1 MNTILVTG
9 AGGFL
14 GRSVARHFAGAS
26 RVVGVDVVPE
36 ENAQLSALAAYHR
49 VQLPDSR
56 LGEILREH
64 QPSLV
69 IHCAGR
75 ASVPMSV
82 NDPASDFHD
91 GVAVTFDLLNALREH
106 APQSRFLLFSSAAV
120 YGQPQSLPV
129 SEEHAPAPLSPY
141 GFHKWQCEI
150 LCAEFAK
157 VYGLR
162 TASLRIFS
170 AYGPGLRRQ
179 VMWDICQKALVKKSL
194 KLQGTGAESRDFIHA
209 TDIARAAEIV
219 ANHAPM
225 NGEVFNV
232 STGREVTIRDLSAM
246 LLRALG
252 VGIEPEFDGVV
263 PSGVPHNWRADV
275 SRLNALGFHPG
286 VPLEQGAQKFAAWC
300 RAELAVT

>member
-1 MNTILVTG
+1 MNTVLVTG

-36 ENAQLSALAAYHR
+36 ENAQLSALSAYHR

-64 QPSLV
+64 HPSLV

-91 GVAVTFDLLNALREH
+91 GVSLTFEMLNAVREH

-194 KLQGTGAESRDFIHA
+194 KLQGTGAESRDFIHSD
-209 TDIARAAEIV
+209 DIARAAEIV
-219 ANHAPM
+219 ANNAPM

-232 STGREVTIRDLSAM
+232 STGREVTIRELSAM
-246 LLRALG
+246 LLRALD

-263 PSGVPHNWRADV
+263 PAGVPHNWRADV
-275 SRLNALGFHPG
+275 SRLTALGFQPG

-300 RAELAVT
+300 KAELAVT

>member
-1 MNTILVTG
+1 MNTVLVTG

-91 GVAVTFDLLNALREH
+91 GVALTFDLLNALREH

-263 PSGVPHNWRADV
+263 PAGVPHNWRADV